1 MLVNAKNEFLAIPH
15 FCCITKLFDAMKTL
29 QLYSIVARSFVFLSV
44 LSLAYVALLAM
55 VNPQAVMDLVGV
67 SLPNTDAISSIRG
80 IYGGVGITLCIVL
93 VYLGCYH
100 VKEGLLFLSL
110 FWGSYAVSRF
120 ITSVVEGALGDFGNT
135 WIVIEACFCFTGIVL
150 LLLNRKLKAFTN
162 A

>member
-1 MLVNAKNEFLAIPH
+1 
-15 FCCITKLFDAMKTL
+15 MKTV
-29 QLYSIVARSFVFLSV
+29 QLYSIVARGFVFLSV

-67 SLPNTDAISSIRG
+67 TLPNTDAISSIRG
-80 IYGGVGITLCIVL
+80 IYGGVGITLCLAL

-120 ITSVVEGALGDFGNT
+120 ITSLVEGALGEFGST
-135 WIVIEACFCFTGIVL
+135 WIVIETFFCLTGIVL
-150 LLLNRKLKAFTN
+150 LLLNRKLKAFAN

>member
-1 MLVNAKNEFLAIPH
+1 
-15 FCCITKLFDAMKTL
+15 MKTV
-29 QLYSIVARSFVFLSV
+29 QLYSIVARGFVFLSV

-67 SLPNTDAISSIRG
+67 TLPNTDAISSIRG
-80 IYGGVGITLCIVL
+80 IYGGVGITICIAL
-93 VYLGCYH
+93 VYLGWYH

-120 ITSVVEGALGDFGNT
+120 ITSLVEGALGEFGNT
-135 WIVIEACFCFTGIVL
+135 WIVIEAFFCVTGIVL
-150 LLLNRKLKAFTN
+150 LLLNRKLKAFAN